1 MNVKEVKHKLS
12 DSEAK
17 ILYGYHN
24 ETKFSDRRVWANSE
38 DLDQTAPEG
47 ESDQG
52 LYLLLYRM
60 HLLDILP
67 CGYTTLL
74 KF

>member
-1 MNVKEVKHKLS
+1 MNFKEVKHKLS

-24 ETKFSDRRVWANSE
+24 ETKFLDRQVWANSE
-38 DLDQTAPEG
+38 DLDQTASEG